1 MRSYRSF
8 FWPAVL
14 ILAGVMAL
22 LANTGFI
29 STDRLALLADMWPV
43 ILIVIGLVLIVQRR
57 FQAASA
63 ELAALLIVLIAV
75 GATIVYVA
83 EAPKPGSLHQLD
95 ASAAIGAL
103 DHGSLEIN
111 VGAANITVDGA
122 KSLEGDLYRAHIGY
136 TGPKPDVSLDRS
148 NGSLRID
155 QGSGSLGIFQTRRF
169 TIRLQINTNLPWTI
183 TTNSGASTGTYNLV
197 DAHIGS
203 LEINTGASHEEISLG
218 KPSGVVPVT
227 VNGGQVTVRLHRPPG
242 TFAAVKVSGGAISLN
257 FDGHDNHAIGS
268 LEQTTGASTNMF
280 KVEINGGQCTVIMD
294 ATASPSAP
302 A

>member
-14 ILAGVMAL
+14 ILAGVVAL

-29 STDRLALLADMWPV
+29 STDRLAQLADMWPV

-75 GATIVYVA
+75 GATIVYIA
-83 EAPKPGSLHQLD
+83 EAPNPGSAHELD
-95 ASAAIGAL
+95 ASAAVGAL
-103 DHGSLEIN
+103 DHASLEIN
-111 VGAANITVDGA
+111 VGAATITVDGA
-122 KSLEGDLYRAHIGY
+122 KSLEGDLYRAHIVY
-136 TGPKPDVSLDRS
+136 SGPKPDVSLDRS
-148 NGSLRID
+148 NGSLRIS
-155 QGSGSLGIFQTRRF
+155 QGTNSMNLFQARRF
-169 TIRLQINTNLPWTI
+169 NILLHINTNLPWTI
-183 TTNSGASTGTYNLV
+183 TTNSGASTGTYNLAA
-197 DAHIGS
+197 AHIGS
-203 LEINTGASHEEISLG
+203 LEINTGASDEDVILG

-227 VNGGQVTVRLHRPPG
+227 VNGGQVTVRLHRPAG
-242 TFAAVKVSGGAISLN
+242 TAAAVKVSGGAISLN

-280 KVEINGGQCTVIMD
+280 KVEVNGGQCTVTMD
-294 ATASPSAP
+294 ATSTSV
-302 A
+302 